1 MFMSI
6 LQFYK
11 IAISLKHWKINLK
24 HKKKLASSLDIT
36 KNGAAQAVNSVLSL
50 VRNFFGV
57 GGLEEWMVT
66 VLRNGERQG
75 KNMRQTIQNH
85 FHLFYFKLQRLSH
98 TLMNLYL
105 TRSAEGRK

>member
-24 HKKKLASSLDIT
+24 HKKKKIASSLDIT
-36 KNGAAQAVNSVLSL
+36 KNGAAQAVNSVRSL

-57 GGLEEWMVT
+57 DGLEEWMVT
-66 VLRNGERQG
+66 VLRNEKRKARQ
-75 KNMRQTIQNH
+75 KHEANNSKP
-85 FHLFYFKLQRLSH
+85 FSSFLF
-98 TLMNLYL
+98 
-105 TRSAEGRK
+105 